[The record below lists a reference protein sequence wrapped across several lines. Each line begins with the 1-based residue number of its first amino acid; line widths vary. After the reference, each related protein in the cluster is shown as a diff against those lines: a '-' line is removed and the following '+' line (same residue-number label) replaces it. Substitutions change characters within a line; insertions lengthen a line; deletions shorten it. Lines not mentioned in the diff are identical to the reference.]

1 MERSR
6 VSAQRTLRIGT
17 AGWSLPRG
25 VASFFPPSGSH
36 LQRYAAVFNAVEINS
51 SFYRSHRRETYARWA
66 ATVPSG
72 FRFSVKL
79 AREITH
85 DLRLRA
91 CASPLRKFLGEIEG
105 LGARLGCVLIQL
117 PPSFA
122 FERAP
127 VTRFLTLL
135 RRHFDGNAVVEP
147 RHATWFEPA
156 VEDTLRAFDI
166 GRAGSDPALCAD
178 AATPMASRRV
188 AYRRLHGSPRMYYSS
203 YDEAFLE
210 AVAADLAAHG
220 SRTRDGWCIFDNTAH
235 GHATANAL
243 RLVELTGARAMS

>member
-1 MERSR
+1 MIRKR
-6 VSAQRTLRIGT
+6 ILRIGT

-25 VASFFPPSGSH
+25 VASHFPDHGSH
-36 LQRYAAVFNAVEINS
+36 LQRYAAVFDAVEINS
-51 SFYRSHRRETYARWA
+51 SFYRPHRRETYARWA

-91 CASPLRKFLGEIEG
+91 CARPLLKFLGEIDG
-105 LGARLGCVLIQL
+105 LGARLGCLLIQL

-122 FERAP
+122 FERAL

-135 RRHFDGNAVVEP
+135 RRHFDGSAVIEP
-147 RHATWFEPA
+147 RHATWFESVA
-156 VEDTLRAFDI
+156 EDTLRAFDI
-166 GRAGSDPALCAD
+166 GRVGSDPALCTD
-178 AATPMASRRV
+178 AAMPMANARV
-188 AYRRLHGSPRMYYSS
+188 AYRRLHGSPRMYYSD
-203 YDEAFLE
+203 YDEAFLKS
-210 AVAADLAAHG
+210 VAADLTAPG
-220 SRTRDGWCIFDNTAH
+220 SRARDCWCIFDNTTH

-243 RLVELTGARAMS
+243 RLVELTGARRGR

>member
-1 MERSR
+1 M
-6 VSAQRTLRIGT
+6 
-17 AGWSLPRG
+17 
-25 VASFFPPSGSH
+25 ASQFPSDGSH
-36 LQRYAAVFNAVEINS
+36 LRRYAAVFNAAEINS
-51 SFYRSHRRETYARWA
+51 SFYRPHRPETYAKWA
-66 ATVPSG
+66 ATVPGG

-91 CASPLRKFLGEIEG
+91 CAAPLQKFLGEIDG
-105 LGARLGCVLIQL
+105 LGAKLGCLLIQL

-127 VTRFLTLL
+127 VARFLALL
-135 RRHFDGNAVVEP
+135 RRRFDGNAVVEP
-147 RHATWFEPA
+147 RHATWFEPI

-166 GRAGSDPALCAD
+166 GRVGSDPALCTD
-178 AATPMASRRV
+178 AALPTANARV
-188 AYRRLHGSPRMYYSS
+188 AYRRLHGSPRMYYSC

-210 AVAADLAAHG
+210 SLAGDLLARA
-220 SRTRDGWCIFDNTAH
+220 SRTRECWCIFDNTAH

-243 RLVELTGARAMS
+243 RLLELTRVRRR